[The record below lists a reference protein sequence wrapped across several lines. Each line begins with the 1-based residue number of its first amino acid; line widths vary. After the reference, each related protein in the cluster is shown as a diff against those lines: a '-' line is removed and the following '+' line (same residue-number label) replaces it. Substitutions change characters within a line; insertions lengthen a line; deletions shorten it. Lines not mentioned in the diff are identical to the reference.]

1 MIIYSFSSDLSETGC
16 KLQLDMSELM
26 LQQRDFDA
34 AFVGFSP
41 LSLRGIELHNS
52 ETQGWSDVGGL
63 EEVKSLLMETF
74 VWPAKV
80 RQFCQFIKLLFL
92 PNIKSYC
99 IKCKVKCNCF

>member
-1 MIIYSFSSDLSETGC
+1 MIILFLFSLDLSETGC

-26 LQQRDFDA
+26 LQERDFEA
-34 AFVGFSP
+34 AFVGFAP
-41 LSLRGIELHNS
+41 LSLRGIELHSS

-80 RQFCQFIKLLFL
+80 TIFLAYCTLVSTQYIKLYHM
-92 PNIKSYC
+92 P
-99 IKCKVKCNCF
+99 